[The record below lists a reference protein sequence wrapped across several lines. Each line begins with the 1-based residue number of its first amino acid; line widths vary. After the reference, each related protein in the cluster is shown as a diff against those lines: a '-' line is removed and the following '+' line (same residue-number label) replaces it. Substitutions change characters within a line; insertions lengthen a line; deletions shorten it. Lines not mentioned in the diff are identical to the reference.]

1 MAKKNDENQE
11 KKKRNFIFFSE
22 VPFLLPLS
30 ALQTL
35 QVEPEWVSI
44 QAGSKIEERWFLVI
58 NKNMESSKEHPVG
71 EVRINYGKREV
82 CLEKINQ
89 IVNEIGFDN
98 YNIITL

>member
-1 MAKKNDENQE
+1 MGKKNDESQE

-35 QVEPEWVSI
+35 QVEPEWVTI

-71 EVRINYGKREV
+71 EVRINYRKREV